1 MSNQLVSCISSIT
14 IFLPTALVE
23 EVGQAGQQVGPVL
36 RGVGEHNVPDGS
48 DQLHEIYPLSAAME
62 DKACN
67 KDKFLQLNQT

>member
-48 DQLHEIYPLSAAME
+48 DQLHEEEDLPLVCS
-62 DKACN
+62 DGG
-67 KDKFLQLNQT
+67 QGV